1 MAALA
6 SPAFGGKDT
15 FAALLREYIVAS
27 LITCALAL
35 VFRSLSNRYEEQ
47 MAHNQNLFDEIQQM
61 TDDHNGVQIEMVQL
75 RGGMAQAEAQ
85 NQQSKDDFD
94 ASVQQYRDLNARFEA
109 LQLQN
114 ADLTRRHAAL
124 EDSYAQNILEI
135 QNERRTFQE
144 KHNEVILRK
153 DNTIAMYH
161 RLWDSNKAAQRQII
175 NLRSNVPQCADAL
188 LAEPYD
194 WTATVGRLTKDGRPD
209 LHYKEHKC
217 FGLFEERFY
226 TLVNGRRVFIQLNIA
241 AD

>member
-6 SPAFGGKDT
+6 SPAFVGKDT
-15 FAALLREYIVAS
+15 FGTLLREYIVAS
-27 LITCALAL
+27 LVTCTLAL

-47 MAHNQNLFDEIQQM
+47 MAHNQNLLDEIQQM
-61 TDDHNGVQIEMVQL
+61 TDDHNRVQIEMVQL
-75 RGGMAQAEAQ
+75 RGEIRQVEAR
-85 NQQSKDDFD
+85 NQHGIEDFD

-109 LQLQN
+109 LRLQN

-135 QNERRTFQE
+135 QNERRTLLE
-144 KHNEVILRK
+144 KHNELILRK
-153 DNTIAMYH
+153 DNAIAMYH
-161 RLWDSNKAAQRQII
+161 RLRDSNRAAQRQIM

-188 LAEPYD
+188 LAEPHD

-209 LHYKEHKC
+209 LRFKEHRC

-241 AD
+241 AE

>member
-6 SPAFGGKDT
+6 FPALDGKDT
-15 FAALLREYIVAS
+15 FGGVLREYIVAS
-27 LITCALAL
+27 FMTCALAL

-47 MAHNQNLFDEIQQM
+47 MAHNQNLLDEIQQM
-61 TDDHNGVQIEMVQL
+61 TDDHSRIQIEMVQL
-75 RGGMAQAEAQ
+75 REEMGQAEAQ
-85 NQQSKDDFD
+85 KEQSKDDFD
-94 ASVQQYRDLNARFEA
+94 ASVQQYRDLNAQFKE

-114 ADLTRRHAAL
+114 ADLTGRHAAL
-124 EDSYAQNILEI
+124 EHSFAQNILET
-135 QNERRTFQE
+135 QNERREFQE
-144 KHNEVILRK
+144 EHNELILRK
-153 DNTIAMYH
+153 DNAIAMYH

-188 LAEPYD
+188 LAEPHD

-209 LHYKEHKC
+209 LRYREHKC

-241 AD
+241 SD